1 MKVGSPACSFPC
13 GIDFHAIL
21 RSDEPDEGSLGQDL
35 VAAYTGPLWNMFNSF
50 S

>member
-1 MKVGSPACSFPC
+1 MKVGTPARSLPC

-21 RSDEPDEGSLGQDL
+21 RPHEPDEGSFGQHL
-35 VAAYTGPLWNMFNSF
+35 VTADTGSLWNMFNSF